1 MKTTVSLTTVNY
13 MFTVISMDIFQQKC
27 LYKYIEKPLSYIYY
41 SISMNRLH
49 CTEDQFL
56 METNSKTNT
65 LK

>member
-1 MKTTVSLTTVNY
+1 MKTTVSPTTVNY
-13 MFTVISMDIFQQKC
+13 MFTVISTDIFQQKRH
-27 LYKYIEKPLSYIYY
+27 YKYIEKPRLYIYY
-41 SISMNRLH
+41 NISMNRMH